1 MFFPDSFKK
10 AVGKK
15 GIDPADIIFA
25 ASADMSGDYRFAQ
38 SIAAITKDK
47 LIFAAYPVQEKE
59 EYSLGG
65 YPAWVFSENK
75 RSKDT
80 EEEPKITVY
89 NLEDI
94 KKTEVAREIGSGI
107 LLIETEDS
115 EKMVC
120 RFSNTKMEAFMRL
133 CRIIE
138 KQKKG
143 DEIKPE
149 DLDVKRGKEC
159 CPKCGLIYPDQER
172 KVCPKCM
179 DRKSILLRMLSYFK
193 YYKAGIAV
201 MFLCFIGTAG
211 LNLVW
216 PYLSGTVVYDK
227 ILGQDE
233 NFLEKMGLPGGKF
246 VLALGILTIA
256 MIITKALIQLL
267 GVIQGVI
274 TAHIAPDVVSRLKTQ
289 VFDSMGRLS
298 ISFFSK
304 RQTGGLMTRVSGDA
318 EQISGFFIDGLPY
331 FLINIAT
338 MTVTAVIMFTLNVPL
353 AIVSIMFLPVL
364 FFVSYR
370 MLPHLWHFYGKR
382 HRSRRRL
389 NAQMNENF
397 AGARV
402 VKAFGQEG
410 QELKRFDKSSRRL
423 KEAEIDL
430 VRYDNRF
437 YTLYTATEEIISFI
451 VWAVGGALVLSRSG
465 LEYGLLITF
474 AGYVG
479 QMKGPMDFMS
489 FFVRWYTDSMNSAQ
503 RMFEIIDA
511 VPEVREAKEPIRK
524 DRIKGE
530 LELKNVTFGY
540 EPNKPVLKDVSFK
553 VRAGETLGIVGKS
566 GAGKSTLVNL
576 ISRLYDPDE
585 GEVFVDG
592 INVREYAFETI
603 RRNVAMVSQETYIF
617 MGTVAENIAYAKP
630 DATREE
636 IINAAVRASAHDFIC
651 KMPEGYDTLLGAAGR
666 KLSGGEKQRISIA
679 RAILADPQILILDE
693 ATSAVD
699 TETELAIQKSIEAL
713 SRGRTVLSIAHRLST
728 LRNAAHLIVV
738 EDGKVAEEGTHKE
751 LIEKKG
757 VFYKLMQ
764 LQTKALAM
772 RGME

>member
-1 MFFPDSFKK
+1 MKFPDSFEKK
-10 AVGKK
+10 IKQEGY
-15 GIDPADIIFA
+15 DPSDIVFA
-25 ASADMSGDYRFAQ
+25 AAGDMSDDYRFAA
-38 SIAAITKDK
+38 SVVALTKDK
-47 LIFAAYPVQEKE
+47 LLYAAYPAGTMKE
-59 EYSLGG
+59 SRLGG
-65 YPAWVFSENK
+65 YPAWTFDGPGADGYDAEPELTVFDLADVKKIDVLREVATGVLLLE
-75 RSKDT
+75 T
-80 EEEPKITVY
+80 EEESRMI
-89 NLEDI
+89 
-94 KKTEVAREIGSGI
+94 
-107 LLIETEDS
+107 
-115 EKMVC
+115 C
-120 RFSNTKMEAFMRL
+120 RFSNTKMEAFL
-133 CRIIE
+133 RISRIFE

-143 DEIKPE
+143 EELKPE

-179 DRKSILLRMLSYFK
+179 DRKSIMLRMLSYFK
-193 YYKAGIAV
+193 KYRLRIAV
-201 MFLCFIGTAG
+201 MMFCFAGTAA

-227 ILGQDE
+227 VLGGDE
-233 NFLEKMGLPGGKF
+233 EF
-246 VLALGILTIA
+246 LALFGIPAGRFVTALAVLTVA
-256 MIITKALIQLL
+256 MIVTKALIQLL
-267 GVIQGVI
+267 GILQGVI

-289 VFDSMGRLS
+289 VFDSMGKLS

-304 RQTGGLMTRVSGDA
+304 RQTGSLMTRVMGDA
-318 EQISGFFIDGLPY
+318 DQISGFFIDGLPY
-331 FLINIAT
+331 FLINVAT
-338 MTVTAVIMFTLNVPL
+338 MAVTTVIMFCLNAPL
-353 AIVSIMFLPVL
+353 AAVSVIFLPVL
-364 FFVSYR
+364 FIVSYR

-397 AGARV
+397 TGARV
-402 VKAFGQEG
+402 VKAFGQEN
-410 QELKRFDKSSRRL
+410 QELKRFSKSSSRL
-423 KEAEIDL
+423 RDAELDL

-437 YTLYTATEEIISFI
+437 YVLYSSTEEIISFL
-451 VWAVGGALVLSRSG
+451 VWAVGGALVLSRTG

-474 AGYVG
+474 SAYVG

-503 RMFEIIDA
+503 RLFEIIDA
-511 VPEVREAKEPIRK
+511 VPEVREAKEPRTC
-524 DRIKGE
+524 DTLKGE

-553 VRAGETLGIVGKS
+553 VGAGETLGIVGKS
-566 GAGKSTLVNL
+566 GAGKSTIVNL

-585 GEVFVDG
+585 GEIYVDG
-592 INVREYAFETI
+592 VNVKDYAFDTI
-603 RRNVAMVSQETYIF
+603 RKNVAMVSQETYIF

-651 KMPEGYDTLLGAAGR
+651 RMPEGYDTLLGASGR

-699 TETELAIQKSIEAL
+699 TETELAIQRSIEEL

-728 LRNAAHLIVV
+728 LRNAQHLIVV
-738 EDGKVAEEGTHKE
+738 EDGKIVEEGTHKE

-757 VFYKLMQ
+757 VFWKLMQ

-772 RGME
+772 RGMT